1 MMLNMPMAWRF
12 WAGSA
17 RMRKIAQPPKHPHL
31 KPKGYRY
38 LSGCFRKYWYPQ
50 IIHFNRVFHYKPSI
64 FGYLYFWK
72 HPSRKICKVPLGFLC
87 VFFLGRWALASRIRS
102 AETFQVSLVSRSVQ
116 NWYRYL
122 PRGVFRGVRSESPER
137 FFFFIW
143 SSWLVVMPLQG
154 PVCPKKH
161 QIFGWSKGISSRIF
175 LQVEQWKKGKG
186 RVV

>member
-1 MMLNMPMAWRF
+1 MPMAWRF

-137 FFFFIW
+137 FFFSFD
-143 SSWLVVMPLQG
+143 LR
-154 PVCPKKH
+154 
-161 QIFGWSKGISSRIF
+161 GW
-175 LQVEQWKKGKG
+175 W
-186 RVV
+186 